1 MQNKRKQLW
10 NTHEKNGEKMETTMD
25 KKRKTMANK
34 WNNYGTQM
42 NKLYG
47 QKMDKLWKKQRRQL
61 WEIRWKQLW
70 KNMDTTMANI
80 WKQLWKNNG
89 QTVETY

>member
-1 MQNKRKQLW
+1 
-10 NTHEKNGEKMETTMD
+10 
-25 KKRKTMANK
+25 
-34 WNNYGTQM
+34 M

-47 QKMDKLWKKQRRQL
+47 QKMDKLWKQKT
-61 WEIRWKQLW
+61 ETTMGNTMETTEE
-70 KNMDTTMANI
+70 NMDTTMANI